1 MTSPTGGPGGF
12 LRRLAYRVYFVPACV
27 LGVVAFIGFA
37 AVALMHYA
45 LFRDGE
51 KAALVWIRSF
61 GFVMTRFLGWK
72 VETEN
77 IEVMHATRPAVFVG
91 NHQSNLDIA
100 TWSTFFPAGS
110 VAVGKKEILKIPV
123 FGTLWKVSKHILIDR
138 SNAIAARDSLRA
150 AAERIRTESLSVWVL
165 PEGHRNI
172 KPEMLPFKKG
182 AFHLAIAAQV
192 PVVPYATS
200 PMWTVL
206 DAHSW
211 MVRPGTVR
219 VRFMP
224 PIPTAGM
231 TDDDVDRL
239 SLAARAAIEGA
250 RQDFLKTAGPRIG

>member
-1 MTSPTGGPGGF
+1 MPSSTGGPGSF
-12 LRRLAYRVYFVPACV
+12 FRRMAYRLYFVPACV
-27 LGVVAFIGFA
+27 LGVVAFVGFA
-37 AVALMHYA
+37 ALALVHYA

-51 KAALVWIRSF
+51 RAALVWIRSF
-61 GFVMTRFLGWK
+61 GFVMTRFLFWR
-72 VETEN
+72 VEVEN
-77 IEVMHATRPAVFVG
+77 VEVMHATQPAVFVG

-100 TWSTFFPAGS
+100 TWSTFFPARS
-110 VAVGKKEILKIPV
+110 VAIGKKEILRIPV

-138 SNAIAARDSLRA
+138 SNAIAARASLKA

-165 PEGHRNI
+165 PEGHRNT

-192 PVVPYATS
+192 PVIPYATS

-206 DAHSW
+206 DAHRW
-211 MVRPGTVR
+211 MVRPGVVR
-219 VRFMP
+219 VRFLP
-224 PIPTAGM
+224 PIPTEGM

>member
-1 MTSPTGGPGGF
+1 MPSSTGGLGGF
-12 LRRLAYRVYFVPACV
+12 FRRTAYHVWFVLACTVGGFAFVF
-27 LGVVAFIGFA
+27 LA
-37 AVALMHYA
+37 AVALLHYA
-45 LFRDGE
+45 LFRNGE
-51 KAALVWIRSF
+51 KAAMVWIRSF
-61 GFVMTRFLGWK
+61 GIVMTRFVFWR

-77 IEVMHATRPAVFVG
+77 IETMLATKPAVVVG

-100 TWSTFFPAGS
+100 TWGTFFPYQA

-123 FGTLWKVSKHILIDR
+123 FGWLWKVSKHIIVDR

-150 AAERIRTESLSVWVL
+150 AAERIRTEKLSVWVL
-165 PEGHRNI
+165 PEGHRNS

-192 PVVPYATS
+192 PVIPFATS

-206 DAHSW
+206 DAHRW

-219 VRFMP
+219 VRFMA
-224 PIPTAGM
+224 PIPTEGM
-231 TDDDVDRL
+231 AQDDVERL

>member
-1 MTSPTGGPGGF
+1 MPSSTGGPGGF
-12 LRRLAYRVYFVPACV
+12 FLRMAYRAYFALAYAV
-27 LGVVAFIGFA
+27 GGISFILLA
-37 AVALMHYA
+37 AAALLHYA

-51 KAALVWIRSF
+51 KAALVWIRGF
-61 GFVMTRFLGWK
+61 GFVMTRFLFWK
-72 VETEN
+72 VVVEN
-77 IEVMHATRPAVFVG
+77 FDTLLATRPAVVVG

-100 TWSTFFPAGS
+100 TWSTFFPDKS

-123 FGTLWKVSKHILIDR
+123 FGMLWKVSKHILIDR
-138 SNAIAARDSLRA
+138 SNAIAARDSLKA

-165 PEGHRNI
+165 PEGHRNT

-182 AFHLAIAAQV
+182 AFHLAIAAQA
-192 PVVPYATS
+192 PVIPFATS

-206 DAHSW
+206 DAHRW

-219 VRFMP
+219 VRFLP
-224 PIPTAGM
+224 PIPTEGM